1 MKMKLS
7 NFQFSRIIFLDNY
20 AWEHAVPF
28 FVQAKCL
35 SLSFLF
41 FKHVSYKMCDIHE
54 QSIPTNILS
63 QLFTKTSTIHNY
75 NTRSSSN
82 ECFCVKASKT
92 ERVKKSFARIGVSIW
107 NSIPYSVKSLGTSKF
122 QNKVIHSNTSWNFGA
137 WKCMTMLKSLNWS
150 ITLAIY
156 LSLEKHNNNFYFIYS
171 FIFFWM

>member
-1 MKMKLS
+1 MLFTADRGVKMKLS
-7 NFQFSRIIFLDNY
+7 NFQFSLIIFFDNY

-41 FKHVSYKMCDIHE
+41 FKNVSYKMYDIHE

-92 ERVKKSFARIGVSIW
+92 ERMKKSFARIGVSIW
-107 NSIPYSVKSLGTSKF
+107 NSIPYSVKSLGISKF
-122 QNKVIHSNTSWNFGA
+122 QNKVIQILLEALELENA
-137 WKCMTMLKSLNWS
+137 WLYWSL
-150 ITLAIY
+150 
-156 LSLEKHNNNFYFIYS
+156 
-171 FIFFWM
+171 

>member
-1 MKMKLS
+1 MLFTADHMKMNLS
-7 NFQFSRIIFLDNY
+7 NFQLSLIIFFDNY

-41 FKHVSYKMCDIHE
+41 FKHVSYKMYDIILE

-92 ERVKKSFARIGVSIW
+92 ERMKKSFARIGISIW

-122 QNKVIHSNTSWNFGA
+122 QNKVIQILLETLELKNA
-137 WKCMTMLKSLNWS
+137 WLYWSL
-150 ITLAIY
+150 
-156 LSLEKHNNNFYFIYS
+156 
-171 FIFFWM
+171 

>member
-1 MKMKLS
+1 MLYTADHVKMKLS
-7 NFQFSRIIFLDNY
+7 NFQFSRIFFDNY

-122 QNKVIHSNTSWNFGA
+122 QNKVIQILLETLELENA
-137 WKCMTMLKSLNWS
+137 WLC
-150 ITLAIY
+150 
-156 LSLEKHNNNFYFIYS
+156 
-171 FIFFWM
+171 